1 MDKWNRE
8 TIPMVHQSHYLKF
21 LVPSKYSL
29 KLLIA
34 NINTFIFILSYLW
47 FLFLKWFNIWI
58 NSEEIE
64 MLIYKHENLPM
75 N

>member
-1 MDKWNRE
+1 M
-8 TIPMVHQSHYLKF
+8 IPLSHYLKF

-29 KLLIA
+29 QLLIA
-34 NINTFIFILSYLW
+34 NINTFIFILSYLL

-58 NSEEIE
+58 NSAETE

-75 N
+75 T

>member
-1 MDKWNRE
+1 MDKWNIE
-8 TIPMVHQSHYLKF
+8 TIPMIPLSHYLKF

-29 KLLIA
+29 QLLIA
-34 NINTFIFILSYLW
+34 NINTFIFILSYLL

-58 NSEEIE
+58 NSAETE

-75 N
+75 T